1 VTAKEAFL
9 GAVEDAVARCLV
21 PVPSAPLMALGEAVA
36 AGTEA
41 IESGT
46 ETATELEL
54 LWDVW
59 DAAEGLD
66 WSFYPENDYGS
77 QSALVSIHSVHSL
90 ADALHAYR
98 EYLAHAR

>member
-1 VTAKEAFL
+1 VTAKNAFL
-9 GAVEDAVARCLV
+9 GVVEDVVARCLV

-54 LWDVW
+54 LWEVW

-66 WSFYPENDYGS
+66 WSFYPENDYAS
-77 QSALVSIHSVHSL
+77 REALISISSVQSL
-90 ADALHAYR
+90 ADALHAYL
-98 EYLAHAR
+98 EYINRAR

>member
-1 VTAKEAFL
+1 MTAKEAFL
-9 GAVEDAVARCLV
+9 GAVAEVVARCFI
-21 PVPSAPLMALGEAVA
+21 PVPSGPLMALSEAVA

-41 IESGT
+41 IENGT
-46 ETATELEL
+46 ETVEELER

-66 WSFYPENDYGS
+66 WNFWPATHEGS
-77 QSALVSIHSVHSL
+77 RAAIVNQDTVLAL

-98 EYLAHAR
+98 EAEKERA